1 MQLSKRLMAVA
12 SMVTEGSTLADVGT
26 DHGYIPIYL
35 TEQKKIRHAI
45 AMDINRGPL
54 ERAKEHIRMYGL
66 GEYIEIRRSDGL
78 EKLSPGEA
86 QAVVIA
92 GMGGALIRRILK
104 QGENVLGS
112 VRELILEP
120 QSETEQLRRFLLA
133 EGYAIVKEDM
143 VFEDGKFY
151 PVMKAVHEKQEYERA
166 EYYRYGK
173 ALLLGKHPVL
183 LDYLKREERIL
194 NQIASSLG
202 QASGGKSIQ
211 RMEEIKQEM
220 QEVSTALR
228 YYEM

>member
-133 EGYAIVKEDM
+133 EGYAIVEEDM